1 MENKYRKWIT
11 RPVVKH
17 EWFDGYSG
25 FFWVLAPVG
34 CAMTN
39 ASAVAVKA
47 LLVGLSLAVAAPSH
61 AARRLR
67 EAESQ
72 NLLSLLIRALLTVIA
87 FVVNGAFVAL
97 AAWVAV
103 NAVQLLP
110 TVLETPTVIVAIAL
124 LAAIA
129 VVLVKVA
136 ISLFRTLLCTA
147 TEEQEE
153 PAVEPAVE
161 PTVEPVMQPTVEK
174 EEDEEDAGAE
184 GEEEVED
191 LPFCQLFNIST
202 EMVLL
207 VDHVEMLPDET
218 AFIRVVDEDGY
229 TPLYK
234 RRVRRDKEDKR
245 YIAFNGE
252 KLYLA
257 PEKTKPT
264 VNRKEKH

>member
-11 RPVVKH
+11 RPVVKD
-17 EWFDGYSG
+17 EWFDRYSG

-34 CAMTN
+34 CAITN
-39 ASAVAVKA
+39 ALAVAVKA

-161 PTVEPVMQPTVEK
+161 PVMQSVVEK
-174 EEDEEDAGAE
+174 EEDEEGAGAE

>member
-11 RPVVKH
+11 RPLIQS
-17 EWFDGYSG
+17 DGFSG
-25 FFWVLAPVG
+25 TRRL
-34 CAMTN
+34 CAMLVN
-39 ASAVAVKA
+39 GMSVAVRAA
-47 LLVGLSLAVAAPSH
+47 LAAPALVVAIPIIGVNR
-61 AARRLR
+61 AAAKLR
-67 EAESQ
+67 KGAS
-72 NLLSLLIRALLTVIA
+72 NPFKLLLCSLLTTVA
-87 FVVNGAFVAL
+87 CAVNGTIVAL

-161 PTVEPVMQPTVEK
+161 PVMQSVVEK
-174 EEDEEDAGAE
+174 EEDEEGAGAE

>member
-1 MENKYRKWIT
+1 MENKYYRWMT
-11 RPVVKH
+11 RPLIQSDK
-17 EWFDGYSG
+17 FSG
-25 FFWVLAPVG
+25 TRRLCAMLVNGMSVAVRAALAAPVLVASLPIVG
-34 CAMTN
+34 VNRAAAKLRKEASNPFKLLLCSVLTTVACAVDGT
-39 ASAVAVKA
+39 
-47 LLVGLSLAVAAPSH
+47 
-61 AARRLR
+61 
-67 EAESQ
+67 
-72 NLLSLLIRALLTVIA
+72 
-87 FVVNGAFVAL
+87 FVAL

-110 TVLETPTVIVAIAL
+110 TVLETPTVVVAIAL

-129 VVLVKVA
+129 VVLAKVA

-147 TEEQEE
+147 PEEQGEPAAE
-153 PAVEPAVE
+153 PAVEPVVH
-161 PTVEPVMQPTVEK
+161 TVEHIVEK
-174 EEDEEDAGAE
+174 EEN
-184 GEEEVED
+184 EEEVSED

>member
-1 MENKYRKWIT
+1 MENKYYRWIT
-11 RPVVKH
+11 RPVVQSD
-17 EWFDGYSG
+17 WFDRYSG
-25 FFWVLAPVG
+25 ALWVFAPAC
-34 CAMTN
+34 CAITN

-72 NLLSLLIRALLTVIA
+72 NLLSLLLRALLTAVA
-87 FVVNGAFVAL
+87 FAVNGTIVAL

-110 TVLETPTVIVAIAL
+110 TVLETPTIIVAIAL
-124 LAAIA
+124 LAAVA

-153 PAVEPAVE
+153 LAVEPAVG
-161 PTVEPVMQPTVEK
+161 PAVEPVVQSVV
-174 EEDEEDAGAE
+174 EEDAGAD
-184 GEEEVED
+184 GEEEIED

-218 AFIRVVDEDGY
+218 AFIRVVDEEGY

-264 VNRKEKH
+264 VNRKEQH